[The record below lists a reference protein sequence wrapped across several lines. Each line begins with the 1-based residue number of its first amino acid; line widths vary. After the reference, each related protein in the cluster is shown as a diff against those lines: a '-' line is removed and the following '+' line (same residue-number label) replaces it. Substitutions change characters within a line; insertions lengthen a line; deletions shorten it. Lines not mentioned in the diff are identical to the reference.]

1 MAKEIPSIFPCAF
14 WPFVYLRGEKSIQV
28 LGPLV
33 KSGYWPFCCWGF
45 NIFWALDPYRTQDLR
60 TSPFLWMVPSVCG
73 QCLLEKRSHSWRKGP
88 RWGRRLRSW
97 GKAQCREGAST
108 GPDLG
113 RLGRCSPPSPCV
125 RVHACVCVCRRRARS
140 RCAFRAPRVLPGT
153 VVTVNIL
160 RSGTANSGQVLSP
173 FHRSQVK

>member
-45 NIFWALDPYRTQDLR
+45 NIFWTLDPYRTRLANI
-60 TSPFLWMVPSVCG
+60 SLSVDG
-73 QCLLEKRSHSWRKGP
+73 PLSVWTVSFGEEESQLAEGTKMGTATQELGKSSVQRGGLNRAGP
-88 RWGRRLRSW
+88 R
-97 GKAQCREGAST
+97 ASRA
-108 GPDLG
+108 L
-113 RLGRCSPPSPCV
+113 LPSLSLCACACV
-125 RVHACVCVCRRRARS
+125 RVCVCRRRARS